1 MIITIELILAICQAD
16 RKPNKYYC
24 SKQKNGQTNLGT
36 SQIEKLGLWIN
47 GYIYLPRCPSF
58 EILLSFSHIEMS
70 STRSVPRLF
79 RKFTAPFVASR
90 TFLID
95 NLVVTVFKD
104 SSFDG
109 AATAMVRDYFKRWA
123 ATAAQQEE
131 GIGPGR
137 PGNVETI
144 LVLYSDYAGCVRL
157 GSR

>member
-1 MIITIELILAICQAD
+1 
-16 RKPNKYYC
+16 
-24 SKQKNGQTNLGT
+24 
-36 SQIEKLGLWIN
+36 
-47 GYIYLPRCPSF
+47 
-58 EILLSFSHIEMS
+58 MS

-144 LVLYSDYAGCVRL
+144 LVLFVRL
-157 GSR
+157 IRGDWKEYDPYEEGERFDGQHEAIEGYTMEDVGWMQVSFDAQKFLG